1 MAQNVLST
9 QTVLAP
15 LRERPERLAWLVI
28 LVSFAIFATLAVTLP
43 LGWRYTVEHATVHQ
57 PARVEPL
64 VGTLFVQ
71 EPRASE
77 PTALNASRDDAAT
90 ARKDV
95 PDGSVLSTAE
105 NAGQAVIQLLEA
117 DDLEADELDK
127 AFGTINLKNNTQIEL
142 QRLRRPLFERS
153 TQPYV
158 AQIAVDEGR
167 IDIFSNTSSNQ
178 RSLQI
183 DVETRHGQIH
193 LSPGSYRVVVTPR
206 QTEVTVYEGRA
217 ELMHPEQQS
226 LFVEREQRG
235 EMTAAGIVSETRSIG
250 EDLVRNGD
258 FDEGLHYWN
267 IKAETQTQTTA
278 GQASQVEQEGR
289 NFVQFARSGKTP
301 EERGH
306 ANEINMRQA
315 INQSVTGFDSLELEL
330 EARIVY
336 QNLAGGGY
344 KGTEFPLRVEIG
356 YTDINGNSWT
366 WGPGF
371 FLLDVDPR
379 QDADVNNDGWEI
391 PPGSQA
397 ILRGQWV
404 PYESGNLLEQWKS
417 QGTPAARIDSIRI
430 YASGHDYI
438 SYVDN
443 VRLVAK

>member
-1 MAQNVLST
+1 MAQNTLPT
-9 QTVLAP
+9 QTILTP
-15 LRERPERLAWLVI
+15 LRERPERMAWLVI
-28 LVSFAIFATLAVTLP
+28 LGSFAIFATLAVTLP
-43 LGWRYTVEHATVHQ
+43 AAWRYTVEHATVHQ

-77 PTALNASRDDAAT
+77 PTALSASRDDAAV
-90 ARKDV
+90 AREDV
-95 PDGSVLSTAE
+95 PDGSRLSTVE
-105 NAGQAVIQLLEA
+105 NAGQAAIKLLEA
-117 DDLEADELDK
+117 DDLNN
-127 AFGTINLKNNTQIEL
+127 AFGTINLKSSTQVEL
-142 QRLRRPLFERS
+142 RRLRRPLFERS
-153 TQPYV
+153 TQPYA
-158 AQIAVDEGR
+158 AQIMMDEGR
-167 IDIFSNTSSNQ
+167 IDISSNTSSNQ
-178 RSLQI
+178 RPLQI
-183 DVETRHGQIH
+183 DVETRHGQIY
-193 LSPGSYRVVVTPR
+193 LPPGSYRVVVTPQ

-217 ELMHPEQQS
+217 ELMHPEQKS

-258 FDEGLHYWN
+258 FNEGLRYWD

-278 GQASQVEQEGR
+278 GQASQVADEGR
-289 NFVQFARSGKTP
+289 NFVQLARSGKTL

-315 INQSVTGFDSLELEL
+315 IDQSVTGFDSLELEL
-330 EARIVY
+330 EARIVH
-336 QNLAGGGY
+336 QNLSGGGY

-356 YTDINGNSWT
+356 YTDVNGNSWT

-397 ILRGQWV
+397 IPRAQWE

-430 YASGHDYI
+430 YASGHDYT